1 MHWYNRKHTM
11 VGTDAGFTLPS
22 VLITSIIMMALL
34 VTGMQIAS
42 STAAALRD
50 QYYSQ
55 LAREMAEAGG
65 VFAGECIIKLHFT
78 IGKTIAQNT
87 DCDGNIIPGKSVY
100 LISRD
105 NIRGSF
111 AATYESDG
119 DTKTANSVGKVE
131 ILRKSDGK
139 VSKSYT
145 YSAKRQ
151 RSKEL
156 DPSGSRASKRW
167 WYFGKDVALD
177 FGTSG
182 NSRPRSQDTGKN
194 TKEDEGVTTVSDR
207 YGELKFFSDGL
218 AIWDKDGGMMPI
230 DSTKSN
236 ANPNCDY
243 PSGSPFPFDG
253 PIDASLSPPRPT
265 YTSSQKLCG
274 SYTATQAVVAFPVN
288 NDETKYVVV
297 TNTTKQG
304 GRYRP
309 GTLFW
314 SLVDFSDPAYPKGII
329 RERNN
334 SVAPR
339 IGGSFMQHYASE
351 ALNARPNADGTGV
364 IIYTYK
370 HVNSN
375 ELYAFTIYSNNNGA
389 TIESGQTQA
398 DASKI
403 LLNKFTFN
411 SSNGGLEYCWS
422 SSDPKYW
429 SPGFG
434 AINFNKE
441 NTKLVLMMGMDGC
454 GKPNSGDPN
463 RYKAA
468 GRVHVFSVEG
478 GDNALNQLS
487 HWSITKHGV
496 DRGMGYS
503 ADFSPSGRYIYAST
517 IYSGRLFRYDLSA
530 GNNSLIKNSERFIGN
545 TACSLYPISWCSN
558 AALSYNYEGGGQVL
572 RGPDDRMYVADNLA
586 PWISV
591 VDRPDA
597 DSGPTDSA
605 TSSNVGW
612 AYGNSTGGIKLPGGA
627 RSRFGLPQM
636 VSLYTPRLI
645 HY

>member
-1 MHWYNRKHTM
+1 MKR
-11 VGTDAGFTLPS
+11 GGFTLPA
-22 VLITSIIMMALL
+22 VLVSSIVLMLL
-34 VTGMQIAS
+34 LIGATQIS
-42 STAAALRD
+42 AATVRALRE
-50 QYYSQ
+50 QYYTQ
-55 LAREMAEAGG
+55 LAREAAEAG
-65 VFAGECIIKLHFT
+65 AERIGECIRTGHFHPAATITPKTDCEGTDFSWGKQYLFEEGGIRTSFKGVYITSGGARLAQT
-78 IGKTIAQNT
+78 IGQ
-87 DCDGNIIPGKSVY
+87 
-100 LISRD
+100 
-105 NIRGSF
+105 
-111 AATYESDG
+111 
-119 DTKTANSVGKVE
+119 VE
-131 ILRKSDGK
+131 LTRKSDGVVYATYTATSRQQ
-139 VSKSYT
+139 VS
-145 YSAKRQ
+145 Q
-151 RSKEL
+151 EI
-156 DPSGSRASKRW
+156 DPTGSRASKRW
-167 WYFGKDVALD
+167 WYFGKDAALD

-182 NSRPRSQDTGKN
+182 NSRPRSRDTGKN

-207 YGELKFFSDGL
+207 HGELKFFSDGL
-218 AIWDKDGGMMPI
+218 AIWDKDGSMMPI

-253 PIDASLSPPRPT
+253 PVDASLSPPRPI

-304 GRYRP
+304 GKYRP

-339 IGGSFMQHYASE
+339 VGGSFMQHYASE

-370 HVNSN
+370 HANPN
-375 ELYAFTIYSNNNGA
+375 ELYAFTIYSNNKGA

-398 DASKI
+398 DANKI

-411 SSNGGLEYCWS
+411 SSNGGLEYCWP

-468 GRVHVFSVEG
+468 GRVHVFSVG
-478 GDNALNQLS
+478 GGNSVLNQLN
-487 HWSITKHGV
+487 HWSVTKHGV

-612 AYGNSTGGIKLPGGA
+612 AYGNSAGGIKLPGGA